1 MTTLNLELGIEKVKG
16 SIIETKGEGKWIG
29 NKLEYNADVDFSG
42 LTADDV
48 KTLMVANWKIYFNAK
63 IKPLGE
69 KAVRAFF
76 ANLSG
81 PINAAEY
88 LPGSGGNAGAGMF
101 KECFGRIKGARDF
114 GASDA
119 EIIAKYGAEYGTD
132 NVKAVLA
139 GRNPWKAVSKTST
152 TKPKAG
158 AVLTLDES
166 QKAEVLRIA
175 KQIQAEMA
183 ELEVADRL
191 DEVVR
196 LCGFSEKL
204 SGIVK
209 TYASQIVK

>member
-29 NKLEYNADVDFSG
+29 KKLEYNADVDFSG

-48 KTLMVANWKIYFNAK
+48 KTLMVANWKINFNAK
-63 IKPLGE
+63 VKPLGE
-69 KAVRAFF
+69 KAVRKFF
-76 ANLSG
+76 ANLNG

-139 GRNPWKAVSKTST
+139 GRNPWKAGSKETP
-152 TKPKAG
+152 KEPKAG
-158 AVLTLDES
+158 EVLALDEL
-166 QKAEVLRIA
+166 QKTEVLRFA
-175 KQIQAEMA
+175 KQVQEEMA

-196 LCGFSEKL
+196 LCGFPEKL

-209 TYASQIVK
+209 AYASQIIK